1 MSNHLCPNCGKGFN
15 RLYNFKRHINNNKD
29 SCKAI
34 NVNVNPDS
42 DSSNPDQYC
51 STQAPHNLHTTSTLL
66 HTSSAQP
73 PHCST
78 LLHTSSAQ
86 PPHCSTHEQPIRK
99 STSRVKKVHQC
110 DICLQIF
117 SRSDT
122 LKRHK
127 SKYCKILDDIKEEDK
142 EEFEK
147 IISTDIKECSR
158 SMNIV
163 SRHQED
169 DAYLNELIK
178 DIEIDEQTK
187 LILTALYKQN
197 KQLINLNN
205 DLKNDCKELK
215 NNCAELK
222 NELGKLKHT
231 TINNTQH
238 NTLNSTTNNN
248 IILAH
253 GAEQFDKIDIQI
265 ILNYLATIKCK
276 DIIPNMTKH
285 LYLNDS
291 KPENKNFC
299 VVDMSRN
306 KCKYFNGKKWMVGKT
321 NDKINGIFEKVQ
333 GILTEPFEK
342 DKIEKTI
349 QFIKTSSKFKNKE
362 KWIKYANSYLNKLYD
377 EEDRENID
385 NKNKI
390 LEELKIIFFNHKDD
404 ILKINLS

>member
-1 MSNHLCPNCGKGFN
+1 M
-15 RLYNFKRHINNNKD
+15 INKI
-29 SCKAI
+29 S
-34 NVNVNPDS
+34 
-42 DSSNPDQYC
+42 
-51 STQAPHNLHTTSTLL
+51 
-66 HTSSAQP
+66 
-73 PHCST
+73 
-78 LLHTSSAQ
+78 
-86 PPHCSTHEQPIRK
+86 
-99 STSRVKKVHQC
+99 
-110 DICLQIF
+110 IF
-117 SRSDT
+117 FI
-122 LKRHK
+122 
-127 SKYCKILDDIKEEDK
+127 YI
-142 EEFEK
+142 
-147 IISTDIKECSR
+147 
-158 SMNIV
+158 
-163 SRHQED
+163 
-169 DAYLNELIK
+169 
-178 DIEIDEQTK
+178 
-187 LILTALYKQN
+187 
-197 KQLINLNN
+197 
-205 DLKNDCKELK
+205 
-215 NNCAELK
+215 
-222 NELGKLKHT
+222 
-231 TINNTQH
+231 
-238 NTLNSTTNNN
+238 TTNNN

-306 KCKYFNGKKWMVGKT
+306 KCKYFNGKKWLVGKT